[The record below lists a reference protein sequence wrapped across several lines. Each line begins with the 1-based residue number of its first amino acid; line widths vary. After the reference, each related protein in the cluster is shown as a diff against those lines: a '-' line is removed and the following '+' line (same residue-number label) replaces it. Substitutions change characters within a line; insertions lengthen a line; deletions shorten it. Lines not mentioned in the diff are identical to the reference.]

1 MRTVTLNTGD
11 FAGSL
16 IGDSMDLQQAQQN
29 DDDLRP
35 VIAWLKAGTDRPSWK
50 DVAPLGSC
58 TNAYWAQWSSLQLV
72 DGVLYRLWETPEGDN
87 VFNQW
92 EFLRPFGK
100 QSSVSYTAPLQQG
113 ILDWVN
119 CQQDVQD
126 WCHRCD
132 ICAERAPMKQYIV
145 GSPMERLALDI
156 LGPLP
161 VTDLRQQVHLYCG

>member
-1 MRTVTLNTGD
+1 MVEGRHR
-11 FAGSL
+11 
-16 IGDSMDLQQAQQN
+16 QA
-29 DDDLRP
+29 
-35 VIAWLKAGTDRPSWK
+35 SWE
-50 DVAPLGSC
+50 DVAPLRSC
-58 TNAYWAQWSSLQLV
+58 TKAYWAQWSSLQLV

-87 VFNQW
+87 VFNQL
-92 EFLRPFGK
+92 EFLRPFWK

-119 CQQDVQD
+119 CQQDIQD

-145 GSPMERLALDI
+145 GSPMERLALDM

-161 VTDLRQQVHLYCG
+161 VTDVRQQVHLYCG